1 MKLTKLALAAST
13 LFISSMSMAG
23 TLSATSMVDI
33 VAFDGHRMKSGTTQV
48 QVSENKTHQV
58 VVEVGG
64 IVEGDFFNSEKI
76 ILTFQGSAENAK
88 VETPRL
94 QSKLDVSKFQEN
106 PTLTIKTA
114 SGKVIAHKQD
124 ILRGEGFLGNTR
136 VEDNLTKYNLGK
148 NVASVE
154 AFATAPLEAKGQII
168 VDTNKV
174 SDAELQLLFQKADK
188 ETQKRFLDWAKQN
201 AK

>member
-23 TLSATSMVDI
+23 TLSASSMVEI

-48 QVSENKTHQV
+48 QVSENQTHQV

-64 IVEGDFFNSEKI
+64 IVDGDFFNSEKI
-76 ILTFQGSAENAK
+76 ILTFQGSAENAQLD
-88 VETPRL
+88 TPRL
-94 QSKLDVSKFQEN
+94 KSKLDVSKFQEN
-106 PTLTIKTA
+106 PTFTIKTA

-124 ILRGEGFLGNTR
+124 VLRGEGFLGNTR

-154 AFATAPLEAKGQII
+154 KLATAPLEAKGQIV
-168 VDTNKV
+168 VDTKNVTEDK
-174 SDAELQLLFQKADK
+174 LQVLFKNADK
-188 ETQKRFLDWAKQN
+188 ETQKRFLEWAKKN

>member
-33 VAFDGHRMKSGTTQV
+33 IAFDGHRMKSGTTQV
-48 QVSENKTHQV
+48 QVSENQTHQV

-64 IVEGDFFNSEKI
+64 IVDGDFFNSEKI
-76 ILTFQGSAENAK
+76 ILTFQGSAENAQLD
-88 VETPRL
+88 TPRL
-94 QSKLDVSKFQEN
+94 KSKLDVSKFQEN
-106 PTLTIKTA
+106 PTFTIKTA

-124 ILRGEGFLGNTR
+124 VLRGEGFLGNTR

-154 AFATAPLEAKGQII
+154 KLATAPLEAKGQIV
-168 VDTNKV
+168 VDTKNVTEDK
-174 SDAELQLLFQKADK
+174 LQVLFKNADK
-188 ETQKRFLDWAKQN
+188 ETQKRFLEWAKKN

>member
-33 VAFDGHRMKSGTTQV
+33 IAFDGHRMKSGTTQV
-48 QVSENKTHQV
+48 QVSENQTHQV

-64 IVEGDFFNSEKI
+64 IVDGDFFNSEKI
-76 ILTFQGSAENAK
+76 ILTFQGSAENAQL
-88 VETPRL
+88 ETPRL
-94 QSKLDVSKFQEN
+94 KSKLDVSKFQEN
-106 PTLTIKTA
+106 PTFTIKTA

-124 ILRGEGFLGNTR
+124 VLRGEGFLGNTR

-154 AFATAPLEAKGQII
+154 KLATAPLEAKGQIV
-168 VDTNKV
+168 VDTKNVTEDK
-174 SDAELQLLFQKADK
+174 LQVLFKNADK
-188 ETQKRFLDWAKQN
+188 DTQKRFLEWAKKN